1 MSTPSERTKRQ
12 RALLQLR
19 ETRARLRRYED
30 TVARQNRQ
38 IEQLRRNEAFRS
50 GMAIFSRSSV
60 PDAFR
65 RGEEV
70 LVAYHLRHRYAGS
83 WSANYCPAQ
92 RVRASWEGPCRYI
105 ASGVVRVD
113 VYNPV
118 TGQVTPRDVHLV
130 EDPSGAMRHV
140 LLEDMRLAEPAREA
154 RR

>member
-1 MSTPSERTKRQ
+1 MTAPTDRSKRQ